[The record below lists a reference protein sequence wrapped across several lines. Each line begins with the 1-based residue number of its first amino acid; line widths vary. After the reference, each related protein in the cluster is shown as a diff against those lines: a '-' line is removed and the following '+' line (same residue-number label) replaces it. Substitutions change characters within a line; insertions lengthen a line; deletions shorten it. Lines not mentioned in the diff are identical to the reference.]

1 MLFADKGQSEAAFA
15 LAKFSLDGVA
25 SPLIIYELPLLL
37 GHQIWITFGLTK
49 TRTTQPDLL
58 MCTEHKIPN
67 EQSGANSEPGNV
79 LEPAEQSGIALEHP
93 TDRVDRGELVE
104 AVHIV
109 AQSLR
114 STGLVAVLQER
125 VNYIYYG
132 KMGIGLIWL

>member
-1 MLFADKGQSEAAFA
+1 M
-15 LAKFSLDGVA
+15 AKFSLDGVA

-49 TRTTQPDLL
+49 TKTTQPDLL

-132 KMGIGLIWL
+132 KMAIGLIWL